1 MKRAKRYPTTIRRW
15 YRPVEHECAV
25 CHRRLRQAMTLSRRT
40 VITLQAVIKLIHA
53 GYRCPDPQCLGRSR
67 IYRSVEADALALPG
81 FTYGLDIVVLVGQ
94 LHLGKHQTVDE
105 AHHEIQNRLRA
116 LGVSVSRR
124 EILYLFDAYCTL
136 LKASSE
142 AKADLIWLAQVEA
155 NGGIIVS
162 VDGIQP
168 DRGNETIYL
177 VRDALTGRMLVAEN
191 VLSSETEVMKALLTP
206 VTTLGVKVLGTITDA
221 QESEL
226 QAVEHLW
233 PDVPHQVCQFHVL
246 REASRPAFEVD
257 RKLKTALRKRVG
269 DKVRV
274 IRRRLRHDLQHAE
287 ASEAEQLEA
296 LDEYALGMQT
306 AINRDGTL
314 PFEYPGIQA
323 GEDLDA
329 LAESLRRL
337 EKKGEQ

>member
-1 MKRAKRYPTTIRRW
+1 M
-15 YRPVEHECAV
+15 
-25 CHRRLRQAMTLSRRT
+25 
-40 VITLQAVIKLIHA
+40 
-53 GYRCPDPQCLGRSR
+53 
-67 IYRSVEADALALPG
+67 
-81 FTYGLDIVVLVGQ
+81 
-94 LHLGKHQTVDE
+94 
-105 AHHEIQNRLRA
+105 LRA
-116 LGVSVSRR
+116 SSGVK
-124 EILYLFDAYCTL
+124 D
-136 LKASSE
+136 
-142 AKADLIWLAQVEA
+142 DQHWLAQVKE

-206 VTTLGVKVLGTITDA
+206 VTMLGVKVLGTITDA
-221 QESEL
+221 QESEVL
-226 QAVEHLW
+226 AVEQLW

-257 RKLKTALRKRVG
+257 RKLKTTLRKRVG
-269 DKVRV
+269 EKVRV
-274 IRRRLRHDLQHAE
+274 VRRQLRQDRLHAE

-306 AINRDGTL
+306 AVNRDGIL
-314 PFEYPGIQA
+314 PFEYPGVQA

-329 LAESLRRL
+329 LAESLQRL